1 MAPFGSSKR
10 KSYAL
15 GQYTYSSKFEAC
27 VSYTSLSSFIL
38 FILLYRYLRS
48 EIDSRNADKSVTTS
62 NIRKLLPD
70 VLPNDLPSYIK
81 HKIVKKRIH
90 FLRTEFEWLL
100 DDIRRSS
107 NNDTKVIPMINF

>member
-1 MAPFGSSKR
+1 M
-10 KSYAL
+10 
-15 GQYTYSSKFEAC
+15 
-27 VSYTSLSSFIL
+27 FI
-38 FILLYRYLRS
+38 FVYRYLRS
-48 EIDSRNADKSVTTS
+48 EIDGQNADKSVTTS

-70 VLPNDLPSYIK
+70 VLPNDLPVYIQ

-107 NNDTKVIPMINF
+107 NNDAKVTAKLVIIAYKNFGT